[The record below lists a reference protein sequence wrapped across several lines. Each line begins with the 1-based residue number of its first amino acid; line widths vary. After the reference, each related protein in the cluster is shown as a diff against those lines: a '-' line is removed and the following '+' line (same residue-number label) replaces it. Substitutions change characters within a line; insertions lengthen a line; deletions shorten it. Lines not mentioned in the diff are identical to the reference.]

1 MTSWN
6 HKYSSNTEEL
16 RLRSLV
22 LERVAQEQTISQIR
36 ALPLPEN
43 ARVLEIGCGTGQHSA
58 ALARLYPG
66 WNIIATDSSEDSVHE
81 ARELMS
87 VNTLSAQVQ
96 HADLLELPFH
106 DSTFDLVFGDH
117 VIAHVPNIDLAL
129 RECFRVLKPGGFLV
143 LNAANAL
150 RPDGWR
156 LYVMLT
162 HIPYLWRDFYPWKL
176 RSLVT
181 NVGFKVVKGYGST
194 IYLDRS
200 VKKLFK
206 RVSSIKIADGN
217 LTNPTPRKETRL
229 RLIKR
234 RVFSII
240 ERVMPPFL
248 LIEYGVVA
256 RKV

>member
-58 ALARLYPG
+58 ALAQLYPG
-66 WNIIATDSSEDSVHE
+66 WDITATDNSEDSVHE
-81 ARELMS
+81 AGELMK
-87 VNTLSAQVQ
+87 VNTLSVQVQ

-117 VIAHVPNIDLAL
+117 VIAHVPDIDIAL
-129 RECFRVLKPGGFLV
+129 RECARVTKLGGYV
-143 LNAANAL
+143 VVNAANGL

-156 LYVMLT
+156 LYHALNPK
-162 HIPYLWRDFYPWKL
+162 PYLWRDFLPWQLQKKI
-176 RSLVT
+176 RAAGYS
-181 NVGFKVVKGYGST
+181 VVRGYGSDL
-194 IYLDRS
+194 YLVRS
-200 VKKLFK
+200 IRSLLRKRGVSQTLTAKPVIAVASKSKLRAGLRAV
-206 RVSSIKIADGN
+206 RVCIEHC
-217 LTNPTPRKETRL
+217 TPTWLPYKL
-229 RLIKR
+229 RR
-234 RVFSII
+234 
-240 ERVMPPFL
+240 
-248 LIEYGVVA
+248 GG
-256 RKV
+256 